1 MERIA
6 LVGLPGSGANRS
18 SGIAAIAGES
28 SIFQAF
34 REGEPFVEGLVRE
47 LHDVLQ
53 ASNQAKDLR
62 R

>member
-1 MERIA
+1 M
-6 LVGLPGSGANRS
+6 GLPGSGANRS
-18 SGIAAIAGES
+18 SWIAAIAGES

-34 REGEPFVEGLVRE
+34 REGEPFVDGLVRE